1 MSLNPTAPTL
11 PPPGGP
17 RPIFLGLSRFA
28 WLQIAVVAALFF
40 LVYWSNLWRLWAK
53 TNLINGTAKDDW
65 SHSMLVPVIGL
76 YYLYLRRDDLLSR
89 PVRPLMPTTLNR
101 PRLLGGMVL
110 VVAGLATWLG
120 FGLESVQE
128 ALRAVPFMGS
138 LSGYLSS
145 LGLGAACLGVLVL
158 ALDWGLGTLVGGLAL
173 TAYGIH
179 PGYNHYVQEL
189 GMVLALFGTVL
200 TLCGWR
206 VMGVA
211 WFPIVFLVCA
221 LPWPSLVYTKVA
233 IPLQNLAA
241 QVAVIVMNIAQVD
254 AVVEGTRIV
263 ISKATGVR
271 VLNVAEACA
280 GMRSLMTFITIGT
293 AMAFLSLSRPMWQK
307 LIIVA
312 SAVPIAII
320 CNVMRVSAQ
329 GLVDV
334 YITEA
339 ATEGFTHGLVGLI
352 MLIPAFFMLLGVGWI
367 LDQVI
372 VEEEDE
378 TKAVDTAPAGAETAG
393 TRAGMA
399 TGGAA

>member
-1 MSLNPTAPTL
+1 MSLNSTAERL
-11 PPPGGP
+11 PVPGER
-17 RPIFLGLSRFA
+17 RPVFLGLTAFA
-28 WLQIAVVAALFF
+28 WIQIVAVAALFL
-40 LVYWSNLWRLWAK
+40 LVYWSNLWRLWSK
-53 TNLINGTAKDDW
+53 TNLINGTQKDDW

-76 YYLYLRRDDLLSR
+76 YYLWLRRDDLLSR
-89 PVRPLMPTTLNR
+89 PVRPLLPTTLNR
-101 PRLLGGMVL
+101 PRVLGGTLLL
-110 VVAGLATWLG
+110 VVGVATWLA
-120 FGLESVQE
+120 FSLNPVEQAFVS
-128 ALRAVPFMGS
+128 LPLIGS
-138 LSGYLSS
+138 LGGYLS
-145 LGLGAACLGVLVL
+145 GLGMALAFLGALVLV
-158 ALDWGLGTLVGGLAL
+158 LDWGLGTLVGGLMM
-173 TAYGIH
+173 TAYGIY
-179 PGYNHYVQEL
+179 PGYNHYVQEV
-189 GMVLALFGTVL
+189 GMVMALFGVVL

-211 WFPIVFLVCA
+211 WFPILFLICA

-241 QVAVIVMNIAQVD
+241 QVAVIVMNIGQVD

-263 ISKATGVR
+263 ISKATGPR
-271 VLNVAEACA
+271 ILNVAEACA
-280 GMRSLMTFITIGT
+280 GMRSLMTFITIGA

-339 ATEGFTHGLVGLI
+339 ATEGFTHGLVGLV

-372 VEEEDE
+372 IEEEDE
-378 TKAVDTAPAGAETAG
+378 AEESRAQAP
-393 TRAGMA
+393 GMA
-399 TGGAA
+399 AGGAA

>member
-1 MSLNPTAPTL
+1 MSLNPTVPALPAP
-11 PPPGGP
+11 GRP
-17 RPIFLGLSRFA
+17 RSTFLGLSGFA
-28 WLQIAVVAALFF
+28 WLQVGIVAALFL
-40 LVYWSNLWRLWAK
+40 LVYWSNLWRLWQK

-76 YYLYLRRDDLLSR
+76 YYLWLRRDELLSR
-89 PVRPLMPTTLNR
+89 PVRPLLPTTLNR
-101 PRLLGGMVL
+101 PRLLGGTVL
-110 VVAGLATWLG
+110 LVGGLALWFG
-120 FGLESVQE
+120 FGVEAVQD
-128 ALRAVPFMGS
+128 ALASIPLVGS
-138 LSGYLSS
+138 LVPYFAG
-145 LGLGAACLGVLVL
+145 LGLGAASLGVLVL
-158 ALDWGLGTLVGGLAL
+158 LLDWGLGTLIGGLAM
-173 TAYGIH
+173 TGYGIY
-179 PGYNHYVQEL
+179 PGYNHYIQEL
-189 GMVLALFGTVL
+189 GMVMALFGAVL

-211 WFPIVFLVCA
+211 WFPIIFLVCA
-221 LPWPSLVYTKVA
+221 LPWPALVYTKVA

-334 YITEA
+334 YVSEA
-339 ATEGFTHGLVGLI
+339 ATEGFTHGLVGLV

-372 VEEEDE
+372 VEEEE
-378 TKAVDTAPAGAETAG
+378 EPVEATPVKASVSNRARTK
-393 TRAGMA
+393 MA